1 MASTIRGIIVL
12 CLVIIIAISACQSE
26 EQGPDLRSPVATIA
40 GKPLQSVSVSPIT
53 LVRNPSALEDQ
64 YIELAGNYKQLPIQ
78 VCAGESHLSPIGW
91 RLAIGDLEIPASGFE
106 QQLRDL
112 VEDGLPLVVDGRWK
126 QWEGPVGCGRRVPV
140 QQIWYLAVTEIISP
154 NPLTAVQKEAGE
166 VAEVP
171 GSDVDITTAPPVV
184 TVISLATDT
193 AVPVIQTATAQPY
206 PIAINSVTP
215 ELQGSPTEASTQGPS
230 ITSTPTISITGTG
243 TEERTGPVTETPES
257 NQSPTSGATGT
268 TTPTRTPTLGPS
280 VTPRANGTEEPGGTS
295 TPIETSEKILLYENI
310 ISSVV
315 EAGAVKRW
323 DFTGSEDDITTI
335 SVAPELGLDVAIE
348 LVSPSG
354 AILATQDEGGPG
366 ETETVSQITLNSF
379 GIFGIR
385 VKSMSNNSG
394 EFVLALS
401 DSESEAFLVYV
412 AVLDFGAN
420 GAEDVPDGMD
430 HLFAFQGSAGDMVN
444 FEVESVTAS
453 NMVLYLFDPGGNEL
467 EFIDDDESSTIG
479 SQEILTNYP
488 LPDSGMY
495 TFRIGEWDFNAASY
509 QYSISQGQ

>member
-1 MASTIRGIIVL
+1 MAPTTRGLIVL

-26 EQGPDLRSPVATIA
+26 EQEPVLSSPAATIA
-40 GKPLQSVSVSPIT
+40 GKPLQPVSVSPIT

-78 VCAGESHLSPIGW
+78 VCAGESHSSPIGW
-91 RLAIGDLEIPASGFE
+91 HLATGDLEIPASGFE

-112 VEDGLPLVVDGRWK
+112 GEDGLPLVVEGRWK

-171 GSDVDITTAPPVV
+171 GSVVDITAAPPVV

-215 ELQGSPTEASTQGPS
+215 ELQGSPTEAATPGPS
-230 ITSTPTISITGTG
+230 ITSTPAISITGTG
-243 TEERTGPVTETPES
+243 TQERTGPVTETPES

-268 TTPTRTPTLGPS
+268 ATPTGTPTLSPSATPISNGTEAPTRTATPT
-280 VTPRANGTEEPGGTS
+280 
-295 TPIETSEKILLYENI
+295 ETSEDILLYENI

-323 DFTGSEDDITTI
+323 DFIGSENDITTI
-335 SVAPELGLDVAIE
+335 SLAPELGLDVAIE
-348 LVSPSG
+348 LISPDG
-354 AILATQDEGGPG
+354 ATLVTQNEGGPG
-366 ETETVSQITLNSF
+366 ETETIDQITLNSF
-379 GIFGIR
+379 GTYGIR
-385 VKSMSNNSG
+385 VKSMNNSDG
-394 EFVLALS
+394 GFALALS

-412 AVLDFGAN
+412 AVLNLGTS
-420 GAEDVPDGMD
+420 GTEDVPAGTD
-430 HLFAFQGSAGDMVN
+430 HLFAFQGSAGDRVT

-453 NMVLYLFDPGGNEL
+453 NMVLYLYSPGGDEL

-479 SQEILTNYP
+479 AQEKLTSYP
-488 LPDSGMY
+488 LPTSGMY
-495 TFRIGEWDFNAASY
+495 TFRVGEWDFNAASY
-509 QYSISQGQ
+509 QYSITQGQ